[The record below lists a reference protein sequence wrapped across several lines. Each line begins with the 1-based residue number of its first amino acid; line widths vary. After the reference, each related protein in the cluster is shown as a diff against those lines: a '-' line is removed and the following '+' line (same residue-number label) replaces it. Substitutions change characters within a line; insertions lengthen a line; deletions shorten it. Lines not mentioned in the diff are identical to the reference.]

1 MAAPSPGRKMA
12 RREDGEHMILDSGI
26 CTVFAEKDVSGKGEM
41 PRSEYVKKTQSY
53 YGELDFATGGVW
65 TTQGRED
72 VVIDARI
79 RIAQDRTIGI
89 NDVVVLADVESAKD
103 VQRYAVERAYHGRD
117 EESGMPISDL
127 SLRKVSG
134 K

>member
-1 MAAPSPGRKMA
+1 
-12 RREDGEHMILDSGI
+12 MILDSGI

-41 PRSEYVKKTQSY
+41 PRFEYAKKTQSY
-53 YGELDFATGGVW
+53 YGELDFATGGIW

-72 VVIDARI
+72 VQIDTRI

-89 NDVVVLADVESAKD
+89 HDVVVLADVESAD
-103 VQRYAVERAYHGRD
+103 NAQRYAVERAYHGRD
-117 EESGMPISDL
+117 EESGMLISDL